1 MTESFFD
8 QPGAAVET
16 KPEGEQQENAD
27 TLAVSMQDFSAL
39 EERVLRAVDLVK
51 HARGE
56 RSAAETRA
64 AQAEERATQ
73 AETALRQQA
82 PIVESMQA
90 EIKALRAERDHVRQR
105 VERLLEQLEGLEL

>member
-1 MTESFFD
+1 MTEFFEE
-8 QPGAAVET
+8 PAVAVQA
-16 KPEGEQQENAD
+16 KPEGGPQEGTD

-51 HARGE
+51 QARGE
-56 RSAAETRA
+56 RAAAEARA

-82 PIVESMQA
+82 PIVEGMQA
-90 EIKALRAERDHVRQR
+90 EIKGLRAERDHVRQR